1 MHRRDRLGRW
11 PSLHIGATLSP
22 VSDPVQRPSL
32 LGLNTE
38 RKNLLAPPLEPISAT
53 ERAPT
58 TRPRAPQIC
67 PREEAD
73 YKSFIFGFIANLNN
87 FLISIF
93 CLFAVCFF
101 CCCVL
106 LVLQV
111 SDALVQAMAE
121 ACDEGA
127 WWLGVAD
134 EEATRGMRL
143 LGFLL
148 LISAENVNVVWAR
161 FLIFG
166 PICDWVIIFTRPAN
180 LGFYSCPSLLV
191 FV

>member
-58 TRPRAPQIC
+58 TQPRAP
-67 PREEAD
+67 
-73 YKSFIFGFIANLNN
+73 
-87 FLISIF
+87 
-93 CLFAVCFF
+93 
-101 CCCVL
+101 
-106 LVLQV
+106 QV

-127 WWLGVAD
+127 WWLGVQ
-134 EEATRGMRL
+134 T
-143 LGFLL
+143 
-148 LISAENVNVVWAR
+148 VWAMPG
-161 FLIFG
+161 FG
-166 PICDWVIIFTRPAN
+166 QRRKWGLRGRAHGATA
-180 LGFYSCPSLLV
+180 
-191 FV
+191 

>member
-58 TRPRAPQIC
+58 TRPRAP
-67 PREEAD
+67 
-73 YKSFIFGFIANLNN
+73 
-87 FLISIF
+87 
-93 CLFAVCFF
+93 
-101 CCCVL
+101 
-106 LVLQV
+106 QV